1 MSWRPSSVA
10 VHPIVLLGV
19 VDHFNRV
26 SKHTNKRAVGIL
38 LGQTSRGVVS
48 CTNSF
53 AVPFEEDAKDTSVWF
68 LDHNFLENMMEMT
81 RKVNAREQIVGWYST
96 GPKIRPSDLD
106 INELLRNYCANPVLV
121 VVDPDPKELGLPT
134 EAYFS
139 VEEPKEATV
148 QRTFV
153 HVPAVIDASEAEE
166 VGVGHLLRDVKES
179 SISTLTSEVTSK
191 LSALKSLMMRLQE
204 LKEYLMKVADG
215 ELEVNNEIMY
225 NMQDIFNLLPSFN
238 TKVLVESF
246 ASKTNDAMLVLYLS
260 SLIRSIIALHNLVDN
275 KLLMRDSE
283 REVVEEAGV
292 VEPKDT
298 KEGKDIEMKDE
309 SKENEPENK

>member
-106 INELLRNYCANPVLV
+106 INELLRNYCANPVCLCWW
-121 VVDPDPKELGLPT
+121 L
-134 EAYFS
+134 FS
-139 VEEPKEATV
+139 CDRSES
-148 QRTFV
+148 
-153 HVPAVIDASEAEE
+153 VPSTHPSE
-166 VGVGHLLRDVKES
+166 HT
-179 SISTLTSEVTSK
+179 ST
-191 LSALKSLMMRLQE
+191 
-204 LKEYLMKVADG
+204 
-215 ELEVNNEIMY
+215 
-225 NMQDIFNLLPSFN
+225 NLLQ
-238 TKVLVESF
+238 
-246 ASKTNDAMLVLYLS
+246 
-260 SLIRSIIALHNLVDN
+260 
-275 KLLMRDSE
+275 
-283 REVVEEAGV
+283 
-292 VEPKDT
+292 
-298 KEGKDIEMKDE
+298 
-309 SKENEPENK
+309 

>member
-179 SISTLTSEVTSK
+179 SISTLTSEVSFSK
-191 LSALKSLMMRLQE
+191 LLYSGLVKSTFSSAR
-204 LKEYLMKVADG
+204 
-215 ELEVNNEIMY
+215 
-225 NMQDIFNLLPSFN
+225 
-238 TKVLVESF
+238 THVLVEYCQ
-246 ASKTNDAMLVLYLS
+246 ASS
-260 SLIRSIIALHNLVDN
+260 
-275 KLLMRDSE
+275 KLGSR
-283 REVVEEAGV
+283 
-292 VEPKDT
+292 T
-298 KEGKDIEMKDE
+298 
-309 SKENEPENK
+309 

>member
-1 MSWRPSSVA
+1 
-10 VHPIVLLGV
+10 
-19 VDHFNRV
+19 
-26 SKHTNKRAVGIL
+26 
-38 LGQTSRGVVS
+38 
-48 CTNSF
+48 
-53 AVPFEEDAKDTSVWF
+53 
-68 LDHNFLENMMEMT
+68 
-81 RKVNAREQIVGWYST
+81 
-96 GPKIRPSDLD
+96 
-106 INELLRNYCANPVLV
+106 
-121 VVDPDPKELGLPT
+121 
-134 EAYFS
+134 
-139 VEEPKEATV
+139 
-148 QRTFV
+148 
-153 HVPAVIDASEAEE
+153 
-166 VGVGHLLRDVKES
+166 
-179 SISTLTSEVTSK
+179 
-191 LSALKSLMMRLQE
+191 MMRLQE

>member
-1 MSWRPSSVA
+1 
-10 VHPIVLLGV
+10 
-19 VDHFNRV
+19 
-26 SKHTNKRAVGIL
+26 
-38 LGQTSRGVVS
+38 
-48 CTNSF
+48 
-53 AVPFEEDAKDTSVWF
+53 
-68 LDHNFLENMMEMT
+68 
-81 RKVNAREQIVGWYST
+81 
-96 GPKIRPSDLD
+96 
-106 INELLRNYCANPVLV
+106 
-121 VVDPDPKELGLPT
+121 
-134 EAYFS
+134 
-139 VEEPKEATV
+139 
-148 QRTFV
+148 
-153 HVPAVIDASEAEE
+153 
-166 VGVGHLLRDVKES
+166 
-179 SISTLTSEVTSK
+179 
-191 LSALKSLMMRLQE
+191 MMRLQE

-309 SKENEPENK
+309 VKKKKLELVSTEMPVSD